1 MDAEDESV
9 ETIAIQ
15 LTRLQRQRDRVAA
28 QLRTRDGVDPAA
40 FAILFRL
47 LCDGPMRSGALAEAV
62 HSDASTVSRQ
72 VAQLVERQLVERQAD
87 RSDGR
92 ATVLVVTEHGR
103 AVAEQIRR
111 RRHENL
117 TRVMAAWTPQDRAL
131 FAGLLRQF
139 VDDFEQAKPAMLAA
153 IRSNQDL
160 YNSETENDS

>member
-1 MDAEDESV
+1 MDADEQSV
-9 ETIAIQ
+9 DTIAIQ
-15 LTRLQRQRDRVAA
+15 LTRLQRIRDRVAA
-28 QLRTRDGVDPAA
+28 QLRTKDGVETAA

-72 VAQLVERQLVERQAD
+72 VAQLVERKLIERQAD

-117 TRVMAAWTPQDRAL
+117 TRVMSAWTPEDRAA

-139 VDDFEQAKPAMLAA
+139 VDDFEHAKPSMLAA
-153 IRSNQDL
+153 IRTSQDL
-160 YNSETENDS
+160 YHLGTENDS

>member
-15 LTRLQRQRDRVAA
+15 LTRLQRHRDRVAA
-28 QLRTRDGVDPAA
+28 QLRTSDGVDPAA

-92 ATVLVVTEHGR
+92 ATVLVVTERGR